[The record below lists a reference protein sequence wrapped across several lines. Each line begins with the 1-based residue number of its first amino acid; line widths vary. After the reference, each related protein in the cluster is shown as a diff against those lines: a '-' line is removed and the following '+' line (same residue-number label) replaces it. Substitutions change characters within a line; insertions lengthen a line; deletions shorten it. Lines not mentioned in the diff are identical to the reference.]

1 VIIPLEEQQVKLSDT
16 NMIQIVKCK
25 NAQCCKCSIVDSE
38 QNHEEIMTLTF
49 AHIQAASSSVV
60 DSVPSTFFICSSG
73 LRGLG
78 KEIKTIQLSSIY
90 S

>member
-1 VIIPLEEQQVKLSDT
+1 VIIPLEEQQIKLSDT
-16 NMIQIVKCK
+16 NMIQIVKCSMLQMFYSRFRAK
-25 NAQCCKCSIVDSE
+25 S
-38 QNHEEIMTLTF
+38 EEIMTLTF